1 MLDAE
6 KKEVM
11 RVLRELTGQDDVY
24 KVIEAEEILEKISPD
39 TPLNKQQL
47 SAIIR
52 DLRDRE
58 YLQVKYFT
66 PDEYCLLTMKHTEE
80 LAQLVED
87 VTVAAKEHV
96 QEATEQAAQVPVTKV
111 KVNKISVMI
120 FAFLGG
126 LLGGGIVTAIFVIV
140 QKFLF

>member
-58 YLQVKYFT
+58 YLHRYGCYKYN
-66 PDEYCLLTMKHTEE
+66 
-80 LAQLVED
+80 V
-87 VTVAAKEHV
+87 
-96 QEATEQAAQVPVTKV
+96 
-111 KVNKISVMI
+111 
-120 FAFLGG
+120 
-126 LLGGGIVTAIFVIV
+126 
-140 QKFLF
+140 

>member
-96 QEATEQAAQVPVTKV
+96 QEAEQAAQVPVTKV

-126 LLGGGIVTAIFVIV
+126 LLGGGIVTAIAVIV